1 MVWSGVRLSD
11 ELEDCREGDRSVEER
26 DGPDAED
33 LMHCDIET
41 EAFGIVGYENRSI
54 SQAFLSLLL

>member
-1 MVWSGVRLSD
+1 MWSGIRLSD
-11 ELEDCREGDRSVEER
+11 KLEDCREGDRSVEEW

-41 EAFGIVGYENRSI
+41 EAFGVVGYVDIKS
-54 SQAFLSLLL
+54 AKHFFPL